1 MRAYHHQHPQTP
13 TIDVGQMTKMQN
25 VNMTLR
31 KSRVYLLIDT
41 VLSVRFDLGRK
52 KRRVPNNLGQQWPVR
67 LSPIPQKI
75 KEANVRQCIA
85 PPLLEK
91 KGLSVHCGCHGD
103 CRSCWT
109 CQLCIGPSSKLHRHL
124 LLLYCSVVIIG
135 EGLEKKS
142 R

>member
-25 VNMTLR
+25 VNMTLG

-85 PPLLEK
+85 PPLQKRDFLDVTGNAEAVV
-91 KGLSVHCGCHGD
+91 GRVNYASALPLNFIAIFCC
-103 CRSCWT
+103 CT
-109 CQLCIGPSSKLHRHL
+109 AA
-124 LLLYCSVVIIG
+124 LY
-135 EGLEKKS
+135 
-142 R
+142 